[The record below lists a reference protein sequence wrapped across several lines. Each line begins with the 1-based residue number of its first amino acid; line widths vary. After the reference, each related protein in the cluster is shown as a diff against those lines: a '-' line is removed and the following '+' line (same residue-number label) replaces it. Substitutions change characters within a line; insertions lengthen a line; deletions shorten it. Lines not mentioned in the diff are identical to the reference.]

1 MQEAKITISDTMLN
15 DRQSAT
21 VRMALVAFY
30 ITLQKE
36 SCARV
41 VGPVGREYLEHL
53 DEIFVL
59 INKEK

>member
-1 MQEAKITISDTMLN
+1 MLN